1 MFTKTAFH
9 ENLHPFVYACFLSM
23 KTAFWKQAL
32 RLAFVYDLFFF
43 MYIVFAFWNIFVRIR
58 VFMKTYFFWKYRFL
72 SISFLGKRFWKRFFP
87 RRARLIVCSETDF
100 LKTFSEHAFWEI
112 FRPLW
117 LTSMS
122 ENIFWEKVYVWL
134 FSASV
139 LWYFWNAI
147 TKTVLCKLRLIFSWK
162 LVFYVALFCWWR
174 TLFWKLISFMRRLVV
189 FFLWFFLTTCFF
201 CKQCFLK
208 TILKRK
214 RGRERE
220 RKREREREPY
230 DQVAQAKWWEHHW
243 GPVGKQQKSFSEKV
257 PAAFWCL
264 SFGAADQHG
273 ARANS
278 DIFGSAWP
286 QLCSG
291 KRAGANSNRF
301 GSAWPLPSPDAW
313 AKANSDH
320 FRFAVCSDFAIFP
333 KVNAASRS

>member
-1 MFTKTAFH
+1 MESCSRLSAWSKKWTPKLTFMKTAFY

-87 RRARLIVCSETDF
+87 WRVRLIVCSETDF

-147 TKTVLCKLRLIFSWK
+147 TKTVLCKLRLIFPESLCSMLRCFVDGARCSENWF
-162 LVFYVALFCWWR
+162 LLCVVWLRSFCD
-174 TLFWKLISFMRRLVV
+174 
-189 FFLWFFLTTCFF
+189 FFLITCFF

-243 GPVGKQQKSFSEKV
+243 GP
-257 PAAFWCL
+257 
-264 SFGAADQHG
+264 
-273 ARANS
+273 S
-278 DIFGSAWP
+278 DS
-286 QLCSG
+286 
-291 KRAGANSNRF
+291 
-301 GSAWPLPSPDAW
+301 
-313 AKANSDH
+313 
-320 FRFAVCSDFAIFP
+320 
-333 KVNAASRS
+333 